1 MFYKLIFT
9 LFIFSSF
16 SFSSSD
22 IQNLKSFQS
31 KFTQTITSSSS
42 DIITYQGE
50 VFIKNSG
57 QILWKY
63 KTPVVKN
70 VYIDNNMAI
79 VDEPELEQA
88 IFTTLE
94 NEINILKLLKEAK
107 KIDNNNYVS
116 TIDGTKYQISM
127 SSNRIKKITYKDTL
141 DNNVEIIFSNSIQDE
156 PIDDNIFVFVAPSN
170 YDLIRKQVQF
180 RPKVDRQQL
189 DFKRKVRAAVKQGS
203 I

>member
-1 MFYKLIFT
+1 M
-9 LFIFSSF
+9 
-16 SFSSSD
+16 
-22 IQNLKSFQS
+22 
-31 KFTQTITSSSS
+31 
-42 DIITYQGE
+42 
-50 VFIKNSG
+50 
-57 QILWKY
+57 WKY

-70 VYIDNNMAI
+70 VYIENNMAI

-127 SSNRIKKITYKDTL
+127 SSNKIKKITYKDTL
-141 DNNVEIIFSNSIQDE
+141 DNSVEIIFSNSVQDE

-170 YDLIRKQVQF
+170 YDLIRK
-180 RPKVDRQQL
+180 
-189 DFKRKVRAAVKQGS
+189 
-203 I
+203 